1 MLRKLVRGRA
11 EPEAAPEPPEVTV
24 VRQQRVKQ
32 SRSKRSGKR

>member
-1 MLRKLVRGRA
+1 MLRKLVKGRA
-11 EPEAAPEPPEVTV
+11 EPEPEPEPPEVTF